1 MEPTARRSRD
11 PRDKRRVAGFG
22 CTTPHA
28 NCVRQS
34 VTQDDGLLIRAADKA
49 PRPSCHFYPSC
60 AAAGSGPWRGQRGRP
75 GYAGHSPAHPPD
87 FHLTAVPGNREAL
100 PAGGGN
106 HAPIPDADQ
115 SRSAGAEPASRRPAP
130 SFFPRVRRAGPD
142 FAGRRAQPGRRA
154 VVVAMSLP
162 RGRIESGGRCFAGLG
177 SGGAGCG
184 CVVGSGVTRGY
195 GAVAQRVGRGLQ
207 LLPAGASSA

>member
-49 PRPSCHFYPSC
+49 PRPSCHFHPSC

-87 FHLTAVPGNREAL
+87 FHFTAVPGNREAL
-100 PAGGGN
+100 PAGGGS
-106 HAPIPDADQ
+106 HAPSPT
-115 SRSAGAEPASRRPAP
+115 RTN
-130 SFFPRVRRAGPD
+130 RA
-142 FAGRRAQPGRRA
+142 
-154 VVVAMSLP
+154 P
-162 RGRIESGGRCFAGLG
+162 RGRSRQAVAPPRRSFPASAALGRT
-177 SGGAGCG
+177 SPGAALSPGAVRLLSPCP
-184 CVVGSGVTRGY
+184 CPEVGSSPGGDALRGW
-195 GAVAQRVGRGLQ
+195 GAEERDAAAL
-207 LLPAGASSA
+207 SALA